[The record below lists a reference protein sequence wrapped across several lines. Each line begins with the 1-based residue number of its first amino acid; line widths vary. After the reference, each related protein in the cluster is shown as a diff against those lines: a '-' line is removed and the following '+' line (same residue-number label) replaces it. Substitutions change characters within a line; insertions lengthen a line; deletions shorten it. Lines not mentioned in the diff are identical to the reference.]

1 MTTKIAVELRFSL
14 RVACDAEIHLEIH
27 SAQPVHR
34 RNVSVTSQTV
44 NLCHYVRTVPEL
56 YKIGNKVDSHP
67 GDWDFFDQIILLFL
81 NLGMHRNYVFMAK
94 ETLLDFRQ
102 PRVFRALYVRMAET
116 AIDLF
121 DPGMNTVAE
130 KDGLDRSNVLSREQV
145 KEVDK
150 GEQK

>member
-1 MTTKIAVELRFSL
+1 MCGLM
-14 RVACDAEIHLEIH
+14 
-27 SAQPVHR
+27 
-34 RNVSVTSQTV
+34 
-44 NLCHYVRTVPEL
+44 PEL
-56 YKIGNKVDSHP
+56 YKIGNKVDSNP
-67 GDWDFFDQIILLFL
+67 GDRDFVVQILLLFL

-102 PRVFRALYVRMAET
+102 SRVLRALYIRMAET
-116 AIDLF
+116 AVDLF

-130 KDGLDRSNVLSREQV
+130 KDGLDRSNVLSGEQV